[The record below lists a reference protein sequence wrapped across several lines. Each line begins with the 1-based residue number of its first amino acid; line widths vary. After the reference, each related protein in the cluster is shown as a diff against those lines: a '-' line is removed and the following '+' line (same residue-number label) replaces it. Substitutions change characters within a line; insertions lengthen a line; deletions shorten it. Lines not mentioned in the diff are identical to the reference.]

1 MSVLLHSS
9 NISHICYNS
18 DMKVSVV
25 IPAYNEEKYIATCLE
40 SLVQQEDKADEIIV
54 VDNNCTDNTVKIA
67 KQYPV
72 RIVQEKIQ
80 GMIPARNRGY
90 DEAKYE
96 IIARTDSDAIL
107 PTNWIATIK
116 KGFTDK
122 SIVALAGPTF
132 FYDAPLPGTT
142 TKLQS
147 IIFFKGTRLML
158 GHETT
163 HGPNTALR
171 KSAWEKV
178 REDVCLDDRA
188 VHEDIDL
195 AIHLS
200 RIGIIKYEPALLN
213 KVSARR
219 INYNF
224 SSIAT
229 DYSVRWFKTCL
240 HQRWPDLKNKL
251 PHPAIIEKAKNAYY
265 NQRGKHSTKSRL
277 K

>member
-1 MSVLLHSS
+1 
-9 NISHICYNS
+9 
-18 DMKVSVV
+18 MKVSVV
-25 IPAYNEEKYIATCLE
+25 IPTYNEEKFIRTCLE
-40 SLVQQEDKADEIIV
+40 SLMQQEEKADEIIV
-54 VDNNCTDNTVKIA
+54 VDNNCTDRTVEIA
-67 KQYPV
+67 KEYPV
-72 RIVQEKIQ
+72 RVVREKVQ
-80 GMIPARNRGY
+80 GMTPARNRGY

-96 IIARTDSDAIL
+96 IIARTDADAIL

-116 KGFTDK
+116 HGFTDEN
-122 SIVALAGPTF
+122 IVALAGPTF
-132 FYDAPLPGTT
+132 FYDAPLPGAT

-171 KSAWEKV
+171 KSAWQKI
-178 REDVCLDDRA
+178 RTLVCMDDRA

-200 RIGIIKYEPALLN
+200 RIGTIKYEPAMLN

-219 INYNF
+219 INHNF

-240 HQRWPDLKNKL
+240 HQRWPDLKNIL
-251 PHPAIIEKAKNAYY
+251 PHSAIIEKAKNAYH
-265 NQRGKHSTKSRL
+265 NKRRKSSP
-277 K
+277 KD